1 MNPIESGSFRDP
13 SGQVVVRD
21 GRIFRTVMPRAAED
35 YELVRN
41 SGLLEELVAQGLL
54 VSSTEINRDANVGNW
69 AKGAAY
75 ILEHPKLPFISY
87 PYEWSF
93 STLKAACLAHL
104 DIHLRAL
111 NYDISLSDAS
121 AYNIQF
127 LGSKPIFIDRLSFV
141 RYNPGA
147 FWLGHKQ
154 FCEQFLNPLLLRS
167 LIGIPHNFWYRGS
180 QEGIQSEDL
189 ARLLPWRKKFSPNIF
204 KHVILLASF
213 QKKSIQKPLT
223 EKNTHLLKGESFPL
237 ASFQNILK
245 GLKDWV
251 EELNP
256 LDTGKTIWGNYAKN
270 HSYSSKEVKLKHDFV
285 ANVIHSLKPK
295 MVWDFGC
302 NTGDYS
308 MTALKA
314 NAPYVIGFDFDQMA
328 LELAFARAKD
338 EGLSFLPLFLD
349 AGNPAPN
356 QGFGEQERQGL
367 KARANADCLLAL
379 AFTHHLAIGRN
390 VPLPNLLDWLISLAP
405 HGVIEFVPKSD
416 PMIQEMLSLREDIF
430 DHYTGEHF
438 MECIEKSA
446 DIVENK
452 VVSHSGRQ
460 LIWYAR
466 R

>member
-1 MNPIESGSFRDP
+1 MIESGSCRDP
-13 SGQVVVRD
+13 SGQVFVRD
-21 GRIFRTVMPRAAED
+21 GRVFRTVMPRAAADFEF
-35 YELVRN
+35 VKN
-41 SGLLEELVAQGLL
+41 SGLLEELEAQGLL
-54 VSSTEINRDANVGNW
+54 VNSTEINRDAIAGNLG
-69 AKGAAY
+69 KGAAY
-75 ILEHPKLPFISY
+75 VLEHPKLPFISY

-93 STLKAACLAHL
+93 SLLKAACLAHL

-111 NYDISLSDAS
+111 NYEVTLSDAS

-127 LGSKPIFIDRLSFV
+127 NGSRPIFIDRLSFI
-141 RYNPGA
+141 RYKPGS
-147 FWLGHKQ
+147 FWLGHRQ
-154 FCEQFLNPLLLRS
+154 FCEQFLNPLLIRS
-167 LIGIPHNFWYRGS
+167 LFGIPHNSWYRGS

-189 ARLLPWRKKFSPNIF
+189 VRLLPWKKKFSLNIF
-204 KHVILLASF
+204 KHVILIAAL
-213 QKKSIQKPLT
+213 QKKTIEKPMK
-223 EKNTHLLKGESFPL
+223 EKTHLLHKQPLPL

-251 EELNP
+251 EGLNP
-256 LDTGKTIWGNYAKN
+256 PDTGKTIWGNYARN
-270 HSYSSKEVKLKHDFV
+270 HSYSSQEVELKRNFIG
-285 ANVIHSLKPK
+285 NVIQSLKPK

-308 MTALKA
+308 VEALKA
-314 NAPYVIGFDFDQMA
+314 NASNVIGFDFDQKA
-328 LELAFARAKD
+328 LELAFARGND
-338 EGLSFLPLFLD
+338 ENLSFLPLFLD

-390 VPLPNLLDWLISLAP
+390 VPLTHLLGWLISLAP
-405 HGVIEFVPKSD
+405 HGVVEFVPKSD

-430 DHYTGEHF
+430 DNYTEEHF
-438 MECIEKSA
+438 IECIEESA
-446 DIVENK
+446 VIVEKK

-466 R
+466 Q

>member
-35 YELVRN
+35 YEFVRN

-54 VSSTEINRDANVGNW
+54 VSSTEINRDTNVGNW
-69 AKGAAY
+69 GKGAAY

-93 STLKAACLAHL
+93 STLKAACLVHL

-111 NYDISLSDAS
+111 NYDITLSDAS

-147 FWLGHKQ
+147 FWLGHRQ

-167 LIGIPHNFWYRGS
+167 LIGIPHNSWYRGS

-189 ARLLPWRKKFSPNIF
+189 VRLLPWKKKFSLNIF
-204 KHVILLASF
+204 KHVILMASL
-213 QKKSIQKPLT
+213 QKKTIEKPMT
-223 EKNTHLLKGESFPL
+223 EKTHLLKERPLPL

-245 GLKDWV
+245 GLKAWV

-270 HSYSSKEVKLKHDFV
+270 HSYSSKEVQLKHDFV
-285 ANVIHSLKPK
+285 GNVIHSVKPK

-308 MTALKA
+308 VAALKA
-314 NAPYVIGFDFDQMA
+314 NAPYVIGFDFDQKA

-338 EGLSFLPLFLD
+338 ESLSFLPLFLD

-367 KARANADCLLAL
+367 KARANPDCLLAL

-430 DHYTGEHF
+430 DNYTGKHF
-438 MECIEKSA
+438 MECIEESA
-446 DIVENK
+446 DIVEKK